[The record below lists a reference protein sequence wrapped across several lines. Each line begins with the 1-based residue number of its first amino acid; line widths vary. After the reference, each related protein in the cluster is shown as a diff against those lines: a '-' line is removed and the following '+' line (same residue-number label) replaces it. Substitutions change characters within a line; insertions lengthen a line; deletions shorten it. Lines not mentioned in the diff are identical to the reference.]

1 MLCQDCGQR
10 VSTVIFTEV
19 REGRKETLH
28 LCQSCVS
35 ERGIP
40 SPALNDP
47 VHVDQVFRDLL
58 GRLGEEEGS
67 YDGSHPLD
75 TGTCRKCGWS
85 FGKFRQTGLLG
96 CPQCYRS
103 FEEPLKDLLRK
114 VHGSEE
120 HLGKVYSHGT
130 DLAHEQDIDDL
141 QNDLQAAVERE
152 DFEMAASLRD
162 RIQHMEEGESGA

>member
-10 VSTVIFTEV
+10 VSTVVFTEV

-28 LCQSCVS
+28 LCQNCVA

-67 YDGSHPLD
+67 YNGSHPLD
-75 TGTCRKCGWS
+75 A
-85 FGKFRQTGLLG
+85 
-96 CPQCYRS
+96 
-103 FEEPLKDLLRK
+103 EI
-114 VHGSEE
+114 HGSEE
-120 HLGKVYSHGT
+120 HLGKAYSHGP
-130 DLAHEQDIDDL
+130 DLSREQDMDDL
-141 QNDLQAAVERE
+141 QQDLRAAVERE

-162 RIQHMEEGESGA
+162 RIQHMEDGDSGV